1 MSFKPRV
8 ASQND
13 LAAIQDLVKDAYTP
27 YVSAIGRKPGPLLDD
42 YEALINAGRVTV
54 VDVDRVIRGI
64 LVLIPENDAMLLDNV
79 AVAPSAQGLG
89 LGRELMAHAEQRAR
103 IDGYSLIRLYTHEL
117 MTMNIEY
124 YSRIGYA
131 ETHRAEQN
139 GLKRV
144 FMAKS
149 LT

>member
-1 MSFKPRV
+1 MSFEPRI
-8 ASQND
+8 ANQSD
-13 LAAIQDLVKDAYTP
+13 LAAIQDIVKDAYTP
-27 YVSAIGRKPGPLLDD
+27 YVSSIGRKPGPLLDD
-42 YEALINAGRVTV
+42 YETLINAGRVTV
-54 VDVDRVIRGI
+54 VDVDHVVRGI

-89 LGRELMAHAEQRAR
+89 LGRELMAYAEQRAR
-103 IDGYSLIRLYTHEL
+103 IAGYSMVRLYTHEL
-117 MTMNIEY
+117 MTKNIEY
-124 YSRIGYA
+124 YSRIGYL
-131 ETHRAEQN
+131 ETHRAEEN

>member
-1 MSFKPRV
+1 MSFEPRI
-8 ASQND
+8 ANQSD
-13 LAAIQDLVKDAYTP
+13 LAAIQDVIKDAYTP
-27 YVSAIGRKPGPLLDD
+27 YVSSIGRKPGPLLDD
-42 YEALINAGRVTV
+42 YETLINAGRVTV
-54 VDVDRVIRGI
+54 VDVGHVVRGI

-89 LGRELMAHAEQRAR
+89 LGRELMAYAEQRAR
-103 IDGYSLIRLYTHEL
+103 MAGYSLVRLYTHEL
-117 MTMNIEY
+117 MTRNIEY
-124 YSRIGYA
+124 YSRIGYL
-131 ETHRAEQN
+131 ETHRAEEN